1 MKTGDKIAL
10 WALAVAVITGLI
22 GLAAW
27 LYPKSSDPAT
37 ASVPPSV
44 NRTTVNQQPTAG
56 GPTGTSGDGGSTEST
71 DGAPVAPKTGKITL
85 TETYSVILDSDSLN
99 WDVHWGCGTCDLWLQ
114 GDLSAGY
121 GGALV
126 PLANDDQG
134 AYKTCASATAY
145 VHSVS
150 SRTVKPGLRLCVR
163 TTNGNFALV
172 AVTKVDHGSGSVT
185 ANVTS
190 WIER

>member
-1 MKTGDKIAL
+1 VMKTGDKIAL
-10 WALAVAVITGLI
+10 WGLVIAVVTGLI

-27 LYPKSSDPAT
+27 RYPKSSDPAT
-37 ASVPPSV
+37 AEQPPSSV
-44 NRTTVNQQPTAG
+44 NRTAANQQPTPDN
-56 GPTGTSGDGGSTEST
+56 PTETTDDGGST
-71 DGAPVAPKTGKITL
+71 DNAPVTPKTGKITL
-85 TETYSVILDSDSLN
+85 TETYSVILDSESLN

-126 PLANDDQG
+126 PLANDDG
-134 AYKTCASATAY
+134 GTYKTCAGATAY
-145 VHSVS
+145 VHAVS
-150 SRTVKPGLRLCVR
+150 SRTIKPGLRLCVR

-172 AVTKVDHGSGSVT
+172 AVTEVDRESGSVT

-190 WIER
+190 WIEH